1 MHTDGSA
8 EKEKRLRDN
17 TAGNLIPRPVSHATQ
32 PICSCSKQ
40 LGSLKERRMY
50 AQGTAEECAQ
60 AIMFCVTND
69 FTTGNTIEVD
79 GGVLSAS
86 L

>member
-1 MHTDGSA
+1 MHTDGSP
-8 EKEKRLRDN
+8 EKEKRLQDN
-17 TAGNLIPRPVSHATQ
+17 TAGNLIPRPVSRATQ
-32 PICSCSKQ
+32 AISLCSER
-40 LGSLKERRMY
+40 LDSLEERRMY

>member
-1 MHTDGSA
+1 
-8 EKEKRLRDN
+8 
-17 TAGNLIPRPVSHATQ
+17 
-32 PICSCSKQ
+32 
-40 LGSLKERRMY
+40 MY